1 MSAGARPALDGYLVI
16 DKPAGWTS
24 FDVVARAR
32 RILGEKKVG
41 HAGTLD
47 PAATGVL
54 PLAVGN
60 ATKTLEYL
68 ANAGKSYLA
77 EVTFGVETDSHDI
90 DGVVTSCRDASHL
103 TREGVEQALAGFRG
117 EISQIPP
124 MHSAIKIGGQKLYEL
139 ARRGEE
145 IERAPRPVVM
155 HRLDLVDWTPPVAT
169 VWVDCSKG
177 TYIRSLARDLG
188 ETAGTGAFMS
198 NLVRYR
204 TGPFHL
210 CEAVT
215 MQDLAERDL
224 PWEWPELSAHP
235 DAVVLDLPALLL
247 GELET
252 LHWRQGKPIL
262 AVDPAAGDCRAYS
275 RAGEWLGIGRA
286 DETGRAWRPAKVI
299 GSAS

>member
-1 MSAGARPALDGYLVI
+1 MSAGARPALDVYLVI

-32 RILGEKKVG
+32 RLLGEKKIG

-68 ANAGKSYLA
+68 SSASKSYLA

-90 DGVVTSCRDASHL
+90 DGVVTAVRDASRL
-103 TREGVEQALAGFRG
+103 DAAAVERALVRFRG
-117 EISQIPP
+117 PSEQVPP
-124 MHSAIKIGGQKLYEL
+124 MHSAIKIGGRKLYEL

-145 IERAPRPVVM
+145 IERAPRPVEIR
-155 HRLDLVDWTPPVAT
+155 RLDLVDWRPPTAT
-169 VWVDCSKG
+169 LWIDCTKG

-188 ETAGTGAFMS
+188 DACGAGAYMS

-210 CEAVT
+210 CEAMT
-215 MQDLAERDL
+215 MQDLAGREL
-224 PWEWPELSAHP
+224 PWEWPLLAAHP
-235 DAVVLDLPALLL
+235 DMVALDLPAILLDVAGPL
-247 GELET
+247 R
-252 LHWRQGKPIL
+252 WRQGSPVP
-262 AVDPAAGDCRAYS
+262 AAGPAAGDCRAYS
-275 RAGEWLGIGRA
+275 EAGEWLGIGRA
-286 DETGRAWRPAKVI
+286 DETGQTWRPAKVI